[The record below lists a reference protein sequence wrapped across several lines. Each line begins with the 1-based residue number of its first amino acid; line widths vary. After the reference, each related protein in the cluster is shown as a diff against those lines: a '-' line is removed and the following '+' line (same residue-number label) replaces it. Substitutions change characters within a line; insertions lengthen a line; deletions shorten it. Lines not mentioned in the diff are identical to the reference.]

1 MPEYTEGIA
10 GDGAAILKDGV
21 PMSVSEVI
29 AELNRANALEEALTE
44 IRDYDPYK
52 KPDAKFVE
60 IYSAAIKETE
70 SCLDCKR
77 ARENRWPPSGLCSIH
92 YRTVTRARE
101 AIDSVFDH
109 NQKYEPQ
116 NIARRVLWGLK

>member
-1 MPEYTEGIA
+1 MTTQDIIDHLKA
-10 GDGAAILKDGV
+10 GRPVTAKVVKEIV
-21 PMSVSEVI
+21 V
-29 AELNRANALEEALTE
+29 ELERVKALEEALTE

-52 KPDAKFVE
+52 NPDAQFVE
-60 IYSAAIKETE
+60 KYSAAIKETE

-101 AIDSVFDH
+101 AVDSVFDH

-116 NIARRVLWGLK
+116 NIARRVLRGELK

>member
-1 MPEYTEGIA
+1 MKLTEQEIEALELGIA
-10 GDGAAILKDGV
+10 EDKSRISYLEQRVK
-21 PMSVSEVI
+21 E
-29 AELNRANALEEALTE
+29 LEEALTE

-52 KPDAKFVE
+52 NPDAQLAE

-92 YRTVTRARE
+92 YTTVTRARE
-101 AIDSVFDH
+101 ALDYDFEH
-109 NQKYEPQ
+109 RQRYEPR
-116 NIARRVLWGLK
+116 NIARRALEDACQKK

>member
-1 MPEYTEGIA
+1 MKLTEQEIEALETGIDEDKA
-10 GDGAAILKDGV
+10 RISYLEQRVK
-21 PMSVSEVI
+21 
-29 AELNRANALEEALTE
+29 ALEEALTE
-44 IRDYDPYK
+44 IRDYDPYNN
-52 KPDAKFVE
+52 PNAQLVE
-60 IYSAAIKETE
+60 KYSAAIKETE

-77 ARENRWPPSGLCSIH
+77 ARENRWPPSGLCNIH

-116 NIARRVLWGLK
+116 NIARRALEATCKK